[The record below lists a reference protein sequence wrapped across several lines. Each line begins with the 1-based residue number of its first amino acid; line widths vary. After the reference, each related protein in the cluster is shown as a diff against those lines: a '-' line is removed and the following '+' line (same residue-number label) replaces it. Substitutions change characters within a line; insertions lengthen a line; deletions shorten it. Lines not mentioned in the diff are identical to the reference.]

1 MRSVQI
7 NAQPTQIG
15 IGDTEMIDLTALSLK
30 ELKQLHKDVETAMA
44 DFKDRERRAALAEVE
59 AFARERGL
67 SPADLAGLIGKK
79 TRRPAAAK
87 YANPA
92 DASQTWTGRGRRP
105 RWVEAGLAA
114 GKSLDDMAI

>member
-1 MRSVQI
+1 MV
-7 NAQPTQIG
+7 
-15 IGDTEMIDLTALSLK
+15 DLETLSLK
-30 ELKQLHKDVETAMA
+30 ELKQLHKNVETAIA

-67 SPADLAGLIGKK
+67 NPSDLADLVSRR
-79 TRRPAAAK
+79 TRKPAAPK

-105 RWVEAGLAA
+105 RWVQAALDAGQ
-114 GKSLDDMAI
+114 SLDDLAI